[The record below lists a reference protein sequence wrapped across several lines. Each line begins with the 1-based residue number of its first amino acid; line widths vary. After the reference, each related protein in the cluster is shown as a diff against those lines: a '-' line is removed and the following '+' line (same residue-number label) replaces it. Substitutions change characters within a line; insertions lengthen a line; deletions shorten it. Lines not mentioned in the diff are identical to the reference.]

1 MLATTEA
8 PRLVADV
15 GGTNTRIALYH
26 PASGKYLAA
35 QNYINRDFVLFA
47 DVVEQWLDGLSEA
60 LPEECCIAIASPLEG
75 DQVSMA
81 NMDWSFSRGEFA
93 RRFAFERIAWLN
105 DFEGNAHALPHLQ
118 DGDLE
123 MLHTGSATGNS
134 PLAVMGPGTGLGG
147 ATLDCVG
154 ASQRVRRS
162 EPGSM
167 GLSPES
173 ELELALFE
181 LLLSKHRDVY
191 AELLISGPGLYRL
204 YVNLCELAQTV
215 PLAKDPAEVSRL
227 ALTADDEHCLQALTV
242 FCELLGSACA
252 DFILA
257 NGAYGGLYL
266 AGGILPRM
274 ADFLKASRFHQRL
287 CGKGSMATLLG
298 EVPVYVITGTRTGL
312 IGAAHA
318 PLVAAP

>member
-1 MLATTEA
+1 MPANVR

-15 GGTNTRIALYH
+15 GGTNTRIALYD
-26 PASGKYLAA
+26 PASGDYFSA
-35 QNYINRDFVLFA
+35 QNYINRDFVNFE
-47 DVVEQWLDGLSEA
+47 DVVEHWLGNLSEA
-60 LPEECCIAIASPLEG
+60 SPEECCVAIASPLDG
-75 DQVSMA
+75 DQVNMV
-81 NMDWSFSRGEFA
+81 NMDWSFSRGEFSQ
-93 RRFAFERIAWLN
+93 RFAFKHIAWLN

-118 DGDLE
+118 DDDLE
-123 MLHTGSATGNS
+123 LLHAGHATSRS

-147 ATLDCVG
+147 ATLDG
-154 ASQRVRRS
+154 IGTRQRVRRS

-167 GLSPES
+167 GLSPQS

-181 LLLSKHRDVY
+181 LLLTKHKDIY

-204 YVNLCELAQTV
+204 YINLCELAQTT
-215 PLAKDPAEVSRL
+215 PLAKDPAEVSHL

-274 ADFLKASRFHQRL
+274 TDFLKASRFHQRL
-287 CGKGSMATLLG
+287 CKKGFMAKSLGK
-298 EVPVYVITGTRTGL
+298 VPVYVITGTRTGL

-318 PLVAAP
+318 PLAAAP

>member
-1 MLATTEA
+1 MPANEG

-15 GGTNTRIALYH
+15 GGTNTRIALYD
-26 PASGKYLAA
+26 PASDKYFSV
-35 QNYINRDFVLFA
+35 QNYVNRNFVNFE
-47 DVVEQWLDGLSEA
+47 DVVEHWLGNLSGQS
-60 LPEECCIAIASPLEG
+60 PEGCSVAIASPLEG
-75 DQVSMA
+75 DQVDMV
-81 NMDWSFSRGEFA
+81 NMDWSFSRVKFA
-93 RRFAFERIAWLN
+93 QRFAFQRVAWLN

-118 DGDLE
+118 GADLE
-123 MLHTGSATGNS
+123 LLNAGQSTGRS

-147 ATLDCVG
+147 ATLDRIG

-167 GLSPES
+167 GISPQS

-181 LLLSKHRDVY
+181 LLLKRHKDIY

-204 YVNLCELAQTV
+204 YVTLCELAQTA
-215 PLAKDPAEVSRL
+215 PMASDPAEVSRL
-227 ALTADDEHCLQALTV
+227 ALTADDEYCLQALTV
-242 FCELLGSACA
+242 FCELLGSACG

-266 AGGILPRM
+266 AGGILPKM
-274 ADFLKASRFHQRL
+274 TDFLKASRFHLRL
-287 CGKGSMATLLG
+287 CNKGFMAESLGK
-298 EVPVYVITGTRTGL
+298 VPVYLINGTRTGL

-318 PLVAAP
+318 PLAAAF